1 MGQFKP
7 MVKMMTTEPT
17 VELKLKKGGHVNM
30 KKGGKAEAGHKK
42 MAMGGG
48 AMDMM
53 TGTPALVGRP
63 AVNAPVRAPMKP
75 SMSSRR
81 KAMMAKK
88 PAMAMPPMKEGGES
102 KKTHMAE
109 MSKMK
114 GLEKELKSH
123 ESKPA
128 SKGHKG
134 LKTGGVALGN
144 AGGYKK
150 GGDVKMAKGGV
161 AGNGIINTEKQG
173 GKYRDTLMH
182 TAEYTGKSNGKTG
195 DVKMGNGGGYKDGG
209 MTMVEKG
216 GKMVPDFAADGK
228 GKMKKGGMMGG
239 GMMGYKTG
247 GVALG
252 NAGGF
257 KAGGKTSKKAYAA
270 GGTVNSGRP
279 VAMPQGA
286 KKPSSPVSIDQL
298 SGTFKKGGKVTPAQ
312 GRLMKNFASEN
323 KTAMKQ
329 AKAQSN
335 EVYSKY
341 GNMKMAEG
349 GSTDMSKGAYDA
361 SKKHSRELEDALNPL
376 SMIKE
381 LYGKARNAVRGEG
394 SVNDVERNAMQRLME
409 EGKRSGASSMDAQKL
424 RDAMMKSGRSQR
436 DIDSL
441 MRGQGAITETE
452 RSVTVSPAGKKRG
465 GRAC

>member
-17 VELKLKKGGHVNM
+17 VELKLAKGGHVNM

-53 TGTPALVGRP
+53 MGTPALVGRP
-63 AVNAPVRAPMKP
+63 AVNAPVRSPGKP
-75 SMSSRR
+75 SMASRR

-88 PAMAMPPMKEGGES
+88 PPMAMPPMKEGGES
-102 KKTHMAE
+102 KKTHKAE

-144 AGGYKK
+144 AGGFKK
-150 GGDVKMAKGGV
+150 GGDVKKYAKGGV

-173 GKYRDTLMH
+173 GKYRNTLMH
-182 TAEYTGKSNGKTG
+182 TAEYTGKSSGKTG
-195 DVKMGNGGGYKDGG
+195 DVKMGNGG
-209 MTMVEKG
+209 
-216 GKMVPDFAADGK
+216 
-228 GKMKKGGMMGG
+228 
-239 GMMGYKTG
+239 GYKTG

-270 GGTVNSGRP
+270 GGTVNSGKP

-286 KKPSSPVSIDQL
+286 KKPSSPVSINQL
-298 SGTFKKGGKVTPAQ
+298 SGTFKKGGKVTPAE
-312 GRLMKNFASEN
+312 GRLQKNFAAEN

-341 GNMKMAEG
+341 QKMADGGRASGEG
-349 GSTDMSKGAYDA
+349 AVTDRERKMMDEAFFDKNKVDPKSA
-361 SKKHSRELEDALNPL
+361 SDRASRELEEAMNPL
-376 SMIKE
+376 SMAKE
-381 LYGKARNAVRGEG
+381 LYGKARNAMRGEG
-394 SVNDVERNAMQRLME
+394 SVNAAERDAMHRMME
-409 EGKRSGASSMDAQKL
+409 EGVRSGTGGANVQKM
-424 RDAMMKSGRSQR
+424 RDAMIKGGRSQR

>member
-30 KKGGKAEAGHKK
+30 KKGGKAESGHKK

-48 AMDMM
+48 AMDALA
-53 TGTPALVGRP
+53 GTPALIGRP
-63 AVNAPVRAPMKP
+63 AVNAPVRAPGKP
-75 SMSSRR
+75 SMASRR

-88 PAMAMPPMKEGGES
+88 PAVTPSGPSMAMPPMKKGGKAEGGES
-102 KKTHMAE
+102 KGMHKAE

-144 AGGYKK
+144 GGGYKK
-150 GGDVKMAKGGV
+150 GGDVKKAKGGV
-161 AGNGIINTEKQG
+161 AGNGIINTENQG

-182 TAEYTGKSNGKTG
+182 TAEYTGKSSGKTG
-195 DVKMGNGGGYKDGG
+195 DVKMGNGG
-209 MTMVEKG
+209 
-216 GKMVPDFAADGK
+216 
-228 GKMKKGGMMGG
+228 
-239 GMMGYKTG
+239 GYKTG

-279 VAMPQGA
+279 VAMPEGR
-286 KKPSSPVSIDQL
+286 KPVPSSVKISQL
-298 SGTFKKGGKVTPAQ
+298 AGTYKNGGKATPAEAV
-312 GRLMKNFASEN
+312 LLKNNKAEN
-323 KTAMKQ
+323 ATAMRQ
-329 AKAQSN
+329 AKTQSN
-335 EVYSKY
+335 MKY
-341 GNMKMAEG
+341 GSPKRMNG
-349 GSTDMSKGAYDA
+349 GGATSDKEMDMSKGAYDA
-361 SKKHSRELEDALNPL
+361 HYAREKAENEADRKMVTDALMYLPRQA
-376 SMIKE
+376 K
-381 LYGKARNAVRGEG
+381 KAFN
-394 SVNDVERNAMQRLME
+394 
-409 EGKRSGASSMDAQKL
+409 
-424 RDAMMKSGRSQR
+424 
-436 DIDSL
+436 SL
-441 MRGQGAITETE
+441 TGQGAVTTTE
-452 RSVTVSPAGKKRG
+452 REISKTVSPPPAKKRSG

>member
-7 MVKMMTTEPT
+7 MVKMETTEPS

-53 TGTPALVGRP
+53 SGTPALVGRP

-75 SMSSRR
+75 SMASRR
-81 KAMMAKK
+81 KAMMPKK
-88 PAMAMPPMKEGGES
+88 PMPAMASSSPAMGVPPMKKGGKAEGGES
-102 KKTHMAE
+102 KGMHKAE

-144 AGGYKK
+144 AGG
-150 GGDVKMAKGGV
+150 
-161 AGNGIINTEKQG
+161 
-173 GKYRDTLMH
+173 
-182 TAEYTGKSNGKTG
+182 
-195 DVKMGNGGGYKDGG
+195 
-209 MTMVEKG
+209 
-216 GKMVPDFAADGK
+216 F
-228 GKMKKGGMMGG
+228 
-239 GMMGYKTG
+239 KTG

-257 KAGGKTSKKAYAA
+257 KTGGVAMGNSGGYKAGGKTSKKAYAA
-270 GGTVNSGRP
+270 GGTVNSGKP

-286 KKPSSPVSIDQL
+286 KKPSQPVRINQL
-298 SGTFKKGGKVTPAQ
+298 SGTFKKGGKVTPAE
-312 GRLMKNFASEN
+312 GNLMEAFGKENAS
-323 KTAMKQ
+323 AMKS

-335 EVYSKY
+335 DVYSKY
-341 GNMKMAEG
+341 QKMQSG
-349 GSTDMSKGAYDA
+349 GSPTPDERFFDKNKVDPKSA
-361 SKKHSRELEDALNPL
+361 SDKASRELEEAMNPL
-376 SMIKE
+376 SMVKE
-381 LYGKARNAVRGEG
+381 LAGKAKNFLMPKASN
-394 SVNDVERNAMQRLME
+394 SVTKTKE
-409 EGKRSGASSMDAQKL
+409 
-424 RDAMMKSGRSQR
+424 
-436 DIDSL
+436 
-441 MRGQGAITETE
+441 
-452 RSVTVSPAGKKRG
+452 SVTVSPVGKKRG

>member
-7 MVKMMTTEPT
+7 MVKMETTEPS
-17 VELKLKKGGHVNM
+17 VELKLAKGGHVNM
-30 KKGGKAEAGHKK
+30 KKGGKAEGGHKK

-48 AMDMM
+48 ALAALA
-53 TGTPALVGRP
+53 GTPALIGRP
-63 AVNAPVRAPMKP
+63 AVNAPVRAPGKP
-75 SMSSRR
+75 SMASRR

-88 PAMAMPPMKEGGES
+88 PAMMPSGPEMGMPPMKKGGKAEGGES
-102 KKTHMAE
+102 KGEHKAE

-144 AGGYKK
+144 AGG
-150 GGDVKMAKGGV
+150 
-161 AGNGIINTEKQG
+161 
-173 GKYRDTLMH
+173 
-182 TAEYTGKSNGKTG
+182 
-195 DVKMGNGGGYKDGG
+195 
-209 MTMVEKG
+209 
-216 GKMVPDFAADGK
+216 F
-228 GKMKKGGMMGG
+228 
-239 GMMGYKTG
+239 KTG

-257 KAGGKTSKKAYAA
+257 KTGGVTMGNAGGYKAGGKTSKKAFAA
-270 GGTVNSGRP
+270 GGTVNSGKP

-286 KKPSSPVSIDQL
+286 KKPSSPVSINQL
-298 SGTFKKGGKVTPAQ
+298 SGTFKKGGSVTPAE
-312 GRLMKNFASEN
+312 GRLQKNFGAEN

-341 GNMKMAEG
+341 QKMKDG
-349 GSTDMSKGAYDA
+349 GSSNDKYVVSDPKAVSDKA
-361 SKKHSRELEDALNPL
+361 SRELEDALNPL
-376 SMIKE
+376 SMVKE
-381 LYGKARNAVRGEG
+381 LAGKAKNYFMPKAD
-394 SVNDVERNAMQRLME
+394 SVTKTKE
-409 EGKRSGASSMDAQKL
+409 
-424 RDAMMKSGRSQR
+424 
-436 DIDSL
+436 
-441 MRGQGAITETE
+441 
-452 RSVTVSPAGKKRG
+452 SVTVTPAGKKRG

>member
-88 PAMAMPPMKEGGES
+88 PPMAMPPMKEGGES

-150 GGDVKMAKGGV
+150 GGMATGG
-161 AGNGIINTEKQG
+161 
-173 GKYRDTLMH
+173 
-182 TAEYTGKSNGKTG
+182 
-195 DVKMGNGGGYKDGG
+195 VKMGNAGGYKDGG
-209 MTMVEKG
+209 MPMVEKG
-216 GKMVPDFAADGK
+216 GKMVPEFAADGK

-239 GMMGYKTG
+239 GMTGYKTG

-286 KKPSSPVSIDQL
+286 KKPSSPVSINEL
-298 SGTFKKGGKVTPAQ
+298 SGTFKKGGKVTPAE
-312 GRLMKNFASEN
+312 GKLMKAFGSEN

-341 GNMKMAEG
+341 GNMKMQSGGRASGEG
-349 GSTDMSKGAYDA
+349 AVTDRERKMMDELYFDKNKVDPKSVSDRA
-361 SKKHSRELEDALNPL
+361 SRELEEAMNPL
-376 SMIKE
+376 SMVKE
-381 LYGKARNAVRGEG
+381 LYGKARNAVRGQG
-394 SVNDVERNAMQRLME
+394 SMSAAESNAMQSLME

-452 RSVTVSPAGKKRG
+452 RSVTVSPAGKRRG